1 MGHGKESPRQKMIG
15 LMYLFLTCL
24 LALNVSKDILDAF
37 IAINQRM
44 NETNKNFVSKNEIVY
59 SAISAQYASN
69 QAKWA
74 NAQKLASEVKAE
86 AAKIIKEIQDYKHMI
101 IIKADGLPEGTT
113 ELPDEKDNGAMKP
126 LEQIVSSKD
135 NVDIPAQL
143 MVLEKRGTELKGKIE
158 AFRAKMIKIVSDAST
173 DKEAVKNVSAAI
185 EKSLSTESPKPKD
198 GHIATWE
205 SENFEH
211 LPLMAVITIMTQ
223 MQVAARNV
231 EGDVVNHIYT
241 SQDADAVRVNTLA
254 STVIPSSNYVMV
266 GSEYKA
272 QIFLAAFD
280 STKPPTVRI
289 GRVDSTKGAD
299 GKWVYKCDAKPLPIK
314 GGRAIYTD
322 RPGSTGEKAYGGLIE
337 IEKGTGEKVG
347 IPFRAKYTAAQPAL
361 VVSPTKMNVFYIG
374 VPNPV
379 EISVPGVPSKDISAS
394 LSSGSLSPDGQ
405 GNYIAK
411 VNAPGKVNI
420 NVTAKI
426 NGQSKSMG
434 MREFRVKRIPD
445 PLPIIGNYENGS
457 SQNANSIVAQG
468 RMTASLKDFDF
479 AATFQITFFNLSIKD
494 SQGFTRDI
502 EGKEGGNLTA
512 DQKSAIRSLK
522 VGQKIYF
529 DQIKAKGPDGQTRNL
544 PVLSYK
550 IK

>member
-37 IAINQRM
+37 IAINNRM

-113 ELPDEKDNGAMKP
+113 ELPDEKDNGVLKP

-173 DKEAVKNVSAAI
+173 DKEAVKNVTAAI
-185 EKSLSTESPKPKD
+185 EKSLNTDAPKPK
-198 GHIATWE
+198 GGLTPSWE

-347 IPFRAKYTAAQPAL
+347 IPFRAKYMAAQPAL
-361 VVSPTKMNVFYIG
+361 VISPTKMNVFYIG

-379 EISVPGVPSKDISAS
+379 EISVPGVPSSAISANM
-394 LSSGSLSPDGQ
+394 SSGSLSGDGK
-405 GNYIAK
+405 GGFIAK
-411 VNAPGKVNI
+411 VTSPGKLNI
-420 NVTAKI
+420 SVSAKI
-426 NGQSKSMG
+426 NGQSKPMG
-434 MREFRVKRIPD
+434 VKEFRVKRIPD
-445 PLPIIGNYENGS
+445 PVPIVGSLENGS
-457 SQNANSIVAQG
+457 TVSPGVLSAYPKVIAL
-468 RMTASLKDFDF
+468 LKDFDF
-479 AATFQITFFNLSIKD
+479 DAKFVVTKFNLSMRTKD
-494 SQGFTRDI
+494 GYVIDIPATSEAITSQ
-502 EGKEGGNLTA
+502 
-512 DQKSAIRSLK
+512 QKDAIRK
-522 VGQKIYF
+522 ATIGQKIYF
-529 DQIKAKGPDGQTRNL
+529 DGVEARGPDGTTRKL
-544 PVLSYK
+544 GTISYK